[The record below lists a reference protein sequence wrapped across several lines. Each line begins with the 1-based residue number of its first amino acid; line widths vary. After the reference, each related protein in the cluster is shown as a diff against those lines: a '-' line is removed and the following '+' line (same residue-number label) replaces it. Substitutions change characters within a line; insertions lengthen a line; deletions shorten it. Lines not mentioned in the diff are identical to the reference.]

1 MQLKHLAS
9 ITMVFYSSYSFSIR
23 TKLHVSWIYAV
34 CFFSFYKGRDHLA
47 APIDFTFVGFTVVL
61 PLVGFTWIAYQRR
74 ERSLGHLSDCK
85 CLMISIINAFV
96 QWNSVDSP
104 LTEAQMA
111 VSSLISAMH
120 NYFLPGR
127 FYSRRYPYLGY
138 KSAMVQIALDR
149 ARALRQFRE
158 SIAALGTAV
167 VNARTLNGMPSH
179 LEATL
184 HDRILQ
190 LSIAIERMSN
200 VKEFGTSQGI
210 RTMARIYIC
219 VIIPLFYA
227 PYWAWINSQTDFS
240 LGFFSSIVIQLALT
254 GTLNAALALEDPFDN
269 DGLDGIFIDE
279 QLYEVEVLL
288 AATGYSNA
296 VVESA
301 SLVQNEPDKD
311 AEFLPQQGTD
321 TSFRTVRVATDNTV

>member
-1 MQLKHLAS
+1 MC
-9 ITMVFYSSYSFSIR
+9 
-23 TKLHVSWIYAV
+23 AV

-47 APIDFTFVGFTVVL
+47 APIDFNFVGFTVVL
-61 PLVGFTWIAYQRR
+61 PLVGFIWIAYQRR
-74 ERSLGHLSDCK
+74 ERSLGYLSDCK
-85 CLMISIINAFV
+85 CLMIGIINAFV
-96 QWNSVDSP
+96 HWNSVDGP
-104 LTEAQMA
+104 LLEAQA
-111 VSSLISAMH
+111 AISSLISAMH

-167 VNARTLNGMPSH
+167 VTARTLNALPSH

-190 LSIAIERMSN
+190 LSMSVERMSN
-200 VKEFGTSQGI
+200 VKEFGTSQGV

-219 VIIPLFYA
+219 VIIPLFYG

-279 QLYEVEVLL
+279 QLYEVEMLL
-288 AATGYSNA
+288 ATTGYSS
-296 VVESA
+296 VVLDPE
-301 SLVQNEPDKD
+301 SLVHSEVDKETEYSTQQATD
-311 AEFLPQQGTD
+311 A
-321 TSFRTVRVATDNTV
+321 SFRTVRVATDNTV